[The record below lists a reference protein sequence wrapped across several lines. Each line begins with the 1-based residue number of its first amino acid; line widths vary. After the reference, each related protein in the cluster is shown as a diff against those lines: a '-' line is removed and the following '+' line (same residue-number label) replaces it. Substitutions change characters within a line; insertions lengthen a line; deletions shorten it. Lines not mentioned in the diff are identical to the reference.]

1 MTSAHIR
8 PVVSADF
15 DQWRR
20 LYQGYADF
28 YQVALSDDGVQT
40 TWSWLI
46 EPAHVCTGLV
56 AEQPDGLVGLAHFRG
71 MPSPLRGQMIG
82 FLDDLFV
89 TPAHRSNG
97 TAAALIT
104 AVQAE
109 ATAQGWGV
117 LRWITRDNNYRARGL
132 YDKLAQKTDWTLYEM
147 TAT

>member
-8 PVVSADF
+8 PVELADF

-28 YQVALSDDGVQT
+28 YQVALSDDGVET

-56 AEQPDGLVGLAHFRG
+56 AEQPDGLVRLAHFRG

-89 TPAHRSNG
+89 MPSHRSNG
-97 TAAALIT
+97 IAAALIT

-109 ATAQGWGV
+109 AKAQGWGV

-132 YDKLAQKTDWTLYEM
+132 YDKLAQKTDWALYEM
-147 TAT
+147 TAK

>member
-8 PVVSADF
+8 PVELADF

-46 EPAHVCTGLV
+46 KPARVCTGLV

-89 TPAHRSNG
+89 TLAHRSNG
-97 TAAALIT
+97 TVAALIT
-104 AVQAE
+104 AVQAK
-109 ATAQGWGV
+109 AQGWGV
-117 LRWITRDNNYRARGL
+117 LRWITRDNNSWARWL
-132 YDKLAQKTDWTLYEM
+132 YDKLAQKTDWALYEM
-147 TAT
+147 IAK

>member
-89 TPAHRSNG
+89 TPAHRSDG

-109 ATAQGWGV
+109 ATAQGWACCAGSRV
-117 LRWITRDNNYRARGL
+117 TIITGRVGC
-132 YDKLAQKTDWTLYEM
+132 M
-147 TAT
+147 TKWRRRPIGRCMK

>member
-1 MTSAHIR
+1 MY
-8 PVVSADF
+8 
-15 DQWRR
+15 RR
-20 LYQGYADF
+20 YADF
-28 YQVALSDDGVQT
+28 YQVALNKDRMQA
-40 TWSWLI
+40 TWSWLLD
-46 EPAHVCTGLV
+46 AGHVCTGLV
-56 AEQPDGLVGLAHFRG
+56 AEQQGQLIGLAHFRA

-89 TPAHRSNG
+89 TPAHRSDG

-132 YDKLAQKTDWTLYEM
+132 YDKLARKTDWTLYEM
-147 TAT
+147 TVNDR

>member
-28 YQVALSDDGVQT
+28 YQVALSDDGVKT

-71 MPSPLRGQMIG
+71 MPSPLR
-82 FLDDLFV
+82 
-89 TPAHRSNG
+89 
-97 TAAALIT
+97 
-104 AVQAE
+104 
-109 ATAQGWGV
+109 
-117 LRWITRDNNYRARGL
+117 DNNYRARGL